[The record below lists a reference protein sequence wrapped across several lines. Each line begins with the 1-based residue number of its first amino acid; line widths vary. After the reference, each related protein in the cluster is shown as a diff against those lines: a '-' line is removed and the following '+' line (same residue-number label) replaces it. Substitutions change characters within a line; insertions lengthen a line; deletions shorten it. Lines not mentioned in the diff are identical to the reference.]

1 MRVIGIDTADSDCIV
16 EGTRIDMEWVENLV
30 IGAKACLDLPEPP
43 EAGEFCEHCAYVD
56 AVSKV

>member
-1 MRVIGIDTADSDCIV
+1 MIEIDTADPNCIV
-16 EGTRIDMEWVENLV
+16 EGVRIDMDWVESLV
-30 IGAKACLDLPEPP
+30 SRAKGCLDLPEPP